1 MEQEKKEERAV
12 SSARPS
18 PERESA
24 SPKTAA
30 RPDMGRLDRMV
41 GYLEEE
47 IKARG
52 KELRELK
59 ALIQH
64 TRASLPP
71 APDVDRPSEQ
81 DSARRVPWWLK
92 WRWHP
97 PK

>member
-1 MEQEKKEERAV
+1 
-12 SSARPS
+12 
-18 PERESA
+18 
-24 SPKTAA
+24 
-30 RPDMGRLDRMV
+30 MGRLNRMV
-41 GYLEEE
+41 DYLEEE

-71 APDVDRPSEQ
+71 SPDIDRPSEQ
-81 DSARRVPWWLK
+81 DSARRVPRWLK